1 MKKRLLPLSM
11 AAISTLG
18 SSLLLAEEV
27 NLDPIVVGADFR
39 SEKLSETAGS
49 VSVITEDQ
57 IADKVTQPFAEVI
70 TSVPNVNFSSG
81 ASRAKYIQIRGMG
94 ERGQF
99 ETPINPTVGLIVDGI
114 DFSNIPLGLSLYD
127 VKQVE
132 VLRGPQGTTFGANA
146 LAGVV
151 FVESNNPTE
160 ETEAHL
166 EATVGNYNTKAFGA
180 TVSGAL
186 VKDKLLG
193 RLSVYKNTS
202 DGYFTNT
209 YLNRDDTNNI
219 DELTAKAKLK
229 WFVSDKHTI
238 DLTLLHINVDNGYDV
253 FNEKSTYYTESDNP
267 GKDKQKTNA
276 FSIRSN
282 YQVNQ
287 GIHLES
293 QLSYS
298 NSDTE
303 YSYDEDWTAGRNY
316 SSTDEYLRNK
326 EQMDIDIRI
335 VSDEAGKIFNDTTDW
350 VAGVYYKHYKSD
362 LTRNYTGWDASWN
375 TVPKTYTSLYET
387 TSYAAYGQLDV
398 HITQA
403 LKAIAGLRIEDWKT
417 DFSDSDSYL
426 YDDSETLVGGKV
438 GLSYDKSSQTNLY
451 VTLSRGYKPGGF
463 NPVPDF
469 DQLPKHY
476 KSESL
481 WNIDLGMNNTF
492 MNNTMQSKINFFY
505 GKRRDHQVGT
515 SYSKTINGITKYN
528 DYITNAEE
536 STYYG
541 LEAELAYQPIEALNL
556 YANLGLLRAK
566 FDTFYNEVDNVSKD
580 GRTPAQSPRYQYN
593 VGLDYTLL
601 ESWIFRANVEGMGS
615 YYFSNTHDM
624 QSKPYTLANASLTY
638 MGEHWTATLWG
649 RNLAD
654 EEYDTRGYYFDNFGN
669 GDELYTQKGTPR
681 TYGFTLSY
689 DF

>member
-1 MKKRLLPLSM
+1 MKHKHLTLSLF
-11 AAISTLG
+11 AAAVVTTAV
-18 SSLLLAEEV
+18 AEEFT
-27 NLDPIVVGADFR
+27 LDPIVVGADFR
-39 SEKLSETAGS
+39 EHKLSQTTGS
-49 VSVITEDQ
+49 VSVITEDK
-57 IADKVTQPFAEVI
+57 IADRVTQPFAEMI
-70 TSVPNVNFSSG
+70 ASVPNVNFSSG

-114 DFSNIPLGLSLYD
+114 DFSNIPLGISLYD
-127 VKQVE
+127 VKQIE

-151 FVESNNPTE
+151 FVESNDPTE
-160 ETEAHL
+160 ETEAHM
-166 EATVGNYNTKAFGA
+166 EASVGNYNTKAFGA

-186 VKDKLLG
+186 IKDKLLG
-193 RLSVYKNTS
+193 RLSVYKNSS

-229 WFVSDKHTI
+229 WYVSDKHMI
-238 DLTLLHINVDNGYDV
+238 DLTLLHIDVDNGYDA

-276 FSIRSN
+276 FAVRSN
-282 YQVNQ
+282 YQLSKAL
-287 GIHLES
+287 HLES
-293 QLSYS
+293 LLSYS

-316 SSTDEYLRNK
+316 SSTDEYLRDK
-326 EQMDIDIRI
+326 EQLDIDIRF
-335 VSDEAGKIFNDTTDW
+335 VSDETGKIFKDTTDW

-375 TVPKTYTSLYET
+375 TVPKTYTSQYKT
-387 TSYAAYGQLDV
+387 TSYAAYGQFDI
-398 HITQA
+398 HINQA
-403 LKAIAGLRIEDWKT
+403 LKGIVGLRAENWKT

-426 YDDSETLVGGKV
+426 YDDTEMLTGGKV
-438 GLSYDKSSQTNLY
+438 GLSYDQSSNSNFY

-476 KSESL
+476 KSEVL
-481 WNIDLGMNNTF
+481 WNVDFGMNSTYI
-492 MNNTMQSKINFFY
+492 NNTLQSKINFFY
-505 GKRRDHQVGT
+505 GKRKDHQVGT
-515 SYSKTINGITKYN
+515 SYNKTINGITKYN

-536 STYYG
+536 SIYYG
-541 LEAELAYQPIEALNL
+541 LEAELDYQPAESLNL

-566 FDTFYNEVDNVSKD
+566 FDKFYNEVDGVSKD
-580 GRTPAQSPRYQYN
+580 GRTPAQSPKYQYN
-593 VGLDYTLL
+593 VGFDYTFL
-601 ESWIFRANVEGMGS
+601 ENWILRANVEGMGS

-624 QSKPYTLANASLTY
+624 KSKPYALTNASITY
-638 MGEHWTATLWG
+638 AGEQWTATLWG
-649 RNLAD
+649 RNLTD
-654 EEYDTRGYYFDNFGN
+654 KEYDTRGYFFDNFGN
-669 GDELYTQKGTPR
+669 GDELYTQKGAPR
-681 TYGFTLSY
+681 TFGFTLSY